1 MYTMEYRIR
10 IAAMIIR
17 DGKLLM
23 LQGKDKT
30 GVVRPELWTP
40 GGKIEPGES
49 DEDCLRR
56 ELKEE
61 IGVQLISA
69 RFFGE
74 YESKSHYRDYGMTR
88 SKVYI
93 ANVEG
98 KIIPDHEI
106 VAYVWLSHSEFK
118 NKKYPMIP
126 VTEEE
131 IVPDLIAKGEW
142 KN

>member
-1 MYTMEYRIR
+1 MEYRTR

-23 LQGKDKT
+23 LQGKDKA
-30 GVVRPELWTP
+30 GIVRPELWTP
-40 GGKIEPGES
+40 GGKIELGET

-56 ELKEE
+56 ELQEE
-61 IGVQLISA
+61 IGVQFVSA

-74 YESKSHYRDYGMTR
+74 YQSKSHYRDYGMTR

-93 ANVEG
+93 VNVEG
-98 KIIPDHEI
+98 KITPDNEI
-106 VAYVWLSHSEFK
+106 VAYFWLSHSDFK

-131 IVPDLIAKGEW
+131 IIPDLIKQGIW
-142 KN
+142 K